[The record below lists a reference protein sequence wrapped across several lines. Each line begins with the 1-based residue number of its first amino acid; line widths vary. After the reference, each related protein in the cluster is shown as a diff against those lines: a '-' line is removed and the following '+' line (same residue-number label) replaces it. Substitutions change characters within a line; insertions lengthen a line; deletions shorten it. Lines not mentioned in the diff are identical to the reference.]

1 MKKFDEKFISSFKE
15 YTKNRKPNFDNIL
28 KVLNKEVPESFT
40 LFEFFL
46 NDEFYRVLAGY
57 DQIPEDTLEQH
68 RMKIKAF
75 LAAGYDYCT
84 IYASDFSF
92 PSNASTHGKA
102 SMSVNDAAVIFDRE
116 SYENYI
122 WPNPEDFDTSRL
134 EVLKPDLPDGM
145 KFIVPGPGGVL
156 ENVTFL
162 LGYEGLCYMLAD
174 DPELV
179 EEVFDQV
186 GKRIVKYYEMAVK
199 YDSVGAFISN
209 DDWGFNTQTML
220 SLPDMR
226 KYVFKWHKKITDV
239 IHRAGKP
246 VILHSCGQLSSV
258 YDDIINDMKYDG
270 KHSYED
276 KIMPV
281 EEAYET
287 LNPNIAV
294 LGGLDLDFVC
304 RKTPEEIYNRAC
316 AMLERSRFKGGYA
329 LGSGNSIPYYT
340 PFENYLAMIA
350 AAIVN

>member
-1 MKKFDEKFISSFKE
+1 MKKFDEKFIASFKE
-15 YTKNRKPNFDNIL
+15 YTKNRQPNFNNLL
-28 KVLNKEVPESFT
+28 KVLQKEVPDRFT

-46 NDEFYRVLAGY
+46 NDEFYRILAGY
-57 DQIPEDTLEQH
+57 DQMPEGKLEQN

-75 LAAGYDYCT
+75 AAAGYDYCT
-84 IYASDFSF
+84 TYTSDFYF
-92 PSNASTHGKA
+92 PSNASNHGKA
-102 SMSVNDAAVIFDRE
+102 SMSVNSAAVIFDRK
-116 SYENYI
+116 SYENYE
-122 WPNPEDFDTSRL
+122 WPDPEDFDTSHL
-134 EVLKPDLPDGM
+134 ETLKPDLPEGM
-145 KFIVPGPGGVL
+145 KFIVAGPGGVL

-162 LGYEGLCYMLAD
+162 LGYEGLCYLLAD

-179 EEVFDQV
+179 EKVFDQV
-186 GKRIVKYYEMAVK
+186 GSRILKYYEMALD

-220 SLPDMR
+220 SLSDMR
-226 KYVFKWHKKITDV
+226 KYVFKWHKKITDL
-239 IHRAGKP
+239 IHSSGRP
-246 VILHSCGQLSSV
+246 VIIHSCGQLASV

-281 EEAYET
+281 EQAYEM
-287 LNPNIAV
+287 LNPKIAV

-304 RKTPEEIYNRAC
+304 RETPEKIYNRAC
-316 AMLERSRFKGGYA
+316 AMLERTKDRGGYA

-340 PFENYLAMIA
+340 PFENYIAMIA